1 MPAPGTRGK
10 IPVMRNTVTGAFRQK
25 ANTRA
30 NQARARVAK
39 KEAVATSSPKWT
51 HTTYTSHPTAP
62 VKPQH
67 SHSLRGVWKMMAKV
81 MVERNATPICS
92 SQ

>member
-1 MPAPGTRGK
+1 
-10 IPVMRNTVTGAFRQK
+10 MRNTVTGAFRQK
-25 ANTRA
+25 ANPRA
-30 NQARARVAK
+30 NQVRARVAK